1 MSEKDYG
8 MEDKQDHQSAN
19 PATRPN
25 GKLRVKPAKKSKKT
39 ASVTTERWTPSDYAN
54 LGLEAAK
61 LKILQDCASAIATI
75 GRRTTEQTF
84 TVGEQLH
91 IAAGLIEDRTFGK
104 WVSSACE
111 ITRQHA
117 STLINI
123 ATRLGTHKERFVEA
137 RVAPTT
143 MGVLA
148 VNLDC
153 VEQVLGE
160 FEAGR
165 RLTVK
170 QVKAIAGVGSTDPKT
185 AADLA
190 NMGGIAGLRS
200 LARAKANIGISQF
213 ADRLTTM
220 IHDIEEALKP
230 ADEGKR
236 VLKGALA
243 KKIEAP
249 ARFARTELE
258 NIALFIEPNLLN
270 STAPHVMKFPEGSKW
285 RQLADLLWDLGGQT
299 EWNPDLVPWLS
310 GHVVPLLQWAI
321 GKSQDATTE
330 TL

>member
-1 MSEKDYG
+1 
-8 MEDKQDHQSAN
+8 MEDKQDRQTA
-19 PATRPN
+19 
-25 GKLRVKPAKKSKKT
+25 KPAMQQTGKRRTKGAKHSEKNVSPAGK
-39 ASVTTERWTPSDYAN
+39 RWTPSDYAN

-61 LKILQDCASAIATI
+61 LKTLENCATAIATI

-84 TVGEQLH
+84 AVGEQLH

-123 ATRLGTHKERFVEA
+123 ATRLGSHKGRFVEA

-148 VNLDC
+148 ANLDC
-153 VEQVLGE
+153 VEKVLGE

-185 AADLA
+185 ASDLA
-190 NMGGIAGLRS
+190 NMGGIAGLRN
-200 LARAKANIGISQF
+200 LARAKANIGIGQF
-213 ADRLTTM
+213 ADRLTGM

-243 KKIEAP
+243 KKIEAH

-299 EWNPDLVPWLS
+299 QWNPDLVPWLS

-321 GKSQDATTE
+321 HKGQDTTTE